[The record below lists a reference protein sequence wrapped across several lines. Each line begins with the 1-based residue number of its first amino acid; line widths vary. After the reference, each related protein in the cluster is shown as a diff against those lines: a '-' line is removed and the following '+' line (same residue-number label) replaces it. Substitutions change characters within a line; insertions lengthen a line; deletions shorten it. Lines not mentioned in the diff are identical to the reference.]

1 MDEAAKT
8 SATAS
13 CSLRNSGVGEGIE
26 EKSFSME
33 STAAADGMSNSLSL

>member
-13 CSLRNSGVGEGIE
+13 CSLRNSGVGEG
-26 EKSFSME
+26 KSFSME
-33 STAAADGMSNSLSL
+33 STAAADGMSNSLSLW